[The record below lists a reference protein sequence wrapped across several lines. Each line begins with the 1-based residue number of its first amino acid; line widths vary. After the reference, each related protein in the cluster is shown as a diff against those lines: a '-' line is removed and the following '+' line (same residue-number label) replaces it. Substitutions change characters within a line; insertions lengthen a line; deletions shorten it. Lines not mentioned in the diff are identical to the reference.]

1 MGLVLGE
8 GCAGAC
14 SLVTSSKGLISP
26 PSFCLFLCPLWLQF
40 SQEAALKW
48 LPMRV
53 QTKAANT
60 HTHTYVYAFECV
72 CLLQLQKKMKK
83 IRQKS
88 LLEVVVEF
96 CTFFFLFLSCNVQME
111 KELQIFYSCCSAQHM
126 RHYAID
132 FSSFFLRVFQ
142 RCCIVCTP
150 LTFLPGFLVFLR
162 FLVHLPVKGHSTWL
176 LLICRCP
183 SRCA

>member
-1 MGLVLGE
+1 MVLGE
-8 GCAGAC
+8 GGAGAC

-96 CTFFFLFLSCNVQME
+96 CTFFSYFCLATCKWKKSCKFSTPAVLRNTCAIMQLIFL
-111 KELQIFYSCCSAQHM
+111 
-126 RHYAID
+126 R
-132 FSSFFLRVFQ
+132 FFLRVFQ

-162 FLVHLPVKGHSTWL
+162 FLVHLPVRGHSTWL

>member
-96 CTFFFLFLSCNVQME
+96 CTFFSYFCLATCKWKKSCKFSTPAVLRNT
-111 KELQIFYSCCSAQHM
+111 C
-126 RHYAID
+126 AIMQ
-132 FSSFFLRVFQ
+132 L
-142 RCCIVCTP
+142 I
-150 LTFLPGFLVFLR
+150 FLR
-162 FLVHLPVKGHSTWL
+162 FFYEFSNAVALFV
-176 LLICRCP
+176 R
-183 SRCA
+183 R